1 MALVQRLQSIGLNR
15 CTLPIRA
22 LSEQAKLREAWN
34 PNPSF
39 DPKVMTEFLD
49 DQNHDLHARMREFLS
64 TDKFFVPQYD
74 MPLAE
79 ERQLALQRLKQLCDN
94 KFISVHF
101 FSTNPT
107 AVFAAHE
114 NISIVDGA
122 TATKMTV
129 QFNLFGGMYKGACV
143 STCKMFHFSSAGF
156 YIGL

>member
-1 MALVQRLQSIGLNR
+1 MALVQRLQSVCLHR
-15 CTLPIRA
+15 SAVSLRF

-34 PNPSF
+34 PTPSF

-49 DQNHDLHARMREFLS
+49 DQNHELHANMREFLS

-74 MPLAE
+74 IPLAE
-79 ERQLALQRLKQLCDN
+79 ERELALQRLKQLCDK

-114 NISIVDGA
+114 NASIVDGA
-122 TATKMTV
+122 MATKMTV
-129 QFNLFGGMYKGACV
+129 QFNLFGGKIVNLA
-143 STCKMFHFSSAGF
+143 
-156 YIGL
+156 L